1 MQRSLR
7 DALTR
12 GHRWLLPAAVAV
24 VVVVGAAALAV
35 GFEKSV
41 SETASPAAAVPDG
54 RDLRERPSLRP
65 TIKAAFAAES
75 YRRGATADLI
85 VFDRAT
91 AVQLRL
97 YRVGDSVGTAGARD
111 EMRGTPVGGTRSF
124 ARVRK
129 GQIVRLRLDAR
140 WPSGLYYAEL
150 RAPGGRVGYAP
161 FVLAPQKLG
170 GNRIAVVLPTQTWQ
184 AYNFSDDDG
193 DGKADTWYASPEQ
206 SEARLIRPFENRGIP
221 PHYHAYDEPFLRWLA
236 HRKYAVDFLSD
247 AELRRAEDGTLARAY
262 KLLIFEGHHEYV
274 TEREVDAVTGFRD
287 RGGNLMFLSAN
298 NFFRKITIADGV
310 MTIVGQW
317 RKLGRPEATLVGAR
331 YFSSHSEGRSS
342 APWVVR
348 NSAAGEWIFRDTG
361 LEPGSLFASGGIEA
375 DSTSQ
380 ASPRGIQVVAEIP
393 DVFGD
398 GRNAQMTYYEAPAG
412 ARVFAAGA
420 FTLAGSVWQPPVQ
433 QMMTNLIAELSVPA
447 GEAPASG

>member
-1 MQRSLR
+1 MPAAI
-7 DALTR
+7 ALT
-12 GHRWLLPAAVAV
+12 
-24 VVVVGAAALAV
+24 VVGAAALAARLD
-35 GFEKSV
+35 GNTSG
-41 SETASPAAAVPDG
+41 TGSPAEGTDG

-75 YRRGATADLI
+75 YRRGATAELI

-91 AVQLRL
+91 TVQLRL
-97 YRVGDSVGTAGARD
+97 HRVGDSVGTAGARD

-129 GQIVRLRLDAR
+129 GQTVRLPLDAR

-150 RAPGGRVGYAP
+150 SAPGGRIGYAP

-170 GNRIAVVLPTQTWQ
+170 GHRIAVVLPTQTWQ

-193 DGKADTWYASPEQ
+193 DGTADTWYASPDQ
-206 SEARLIRPFENRGIP
+206 SKARLFRPFENRGIP

-236 HRKYAVDFLSD
+236 HREYAVDFLSD
-247 AELRRAEDGTLARAY
+247 AELRRVEGSTLARAY
-262 KLLIFEGHHEYV
+262 ELLIFEGHHEYV

-331 YFSSHSEGRSS
+331 YFSSHSEGHGSS
-342 APWVVR
+342 PWVVR
-348 NSAAGEWIFRDTG
+348 HSAAGEWIFRGTG
-361 LEPGSLFASGGIEA
+361 LEPGSLFASGGIEV

-393 DVFGD
+393 NVFGD
-398 GRNAQMTYYEAPAG
+398 GRNAQMTYYEAPSG